1 MSVSDL
7 FSTLIK
13 ARRVVAIV
21 SILAG
26 AAYKVAP
33 MVWHKADAAH
43 APARTTI
50 HAFAATATTNSNFNF
65 NSNPVAAK
73 TTDCD
78 LGEIS
83 LTNHYETCVLLG
95 AGKDCVLTPKMIDSH
110 TVQLTVKV
118 ESKTAA
124 GKTRDLSVT
133 QVITPSGKPFEVAVG
148 GLSLSLT
155 PNVSLE

>member
-7 FSTLIK
+7 FSGLMK
-13 ARRVVAIV
+13 VRRVVAIV

-26 AAYKVAP
+26 AGFKFAP
-33 MVWHKADAAH
+33 LVWHKAEATHLPTRATT
-43 APARTTI
+43 PAV
-50 HAFAATATTNSNFNF
+50 AATAATNSVS
-65 NSNPVAAK
+65 NSSSNLVAAK
-73 TTDCD
+73 ANGCD

-95 AGKDCVLTPKMIDSH
+95 AGKDCILTPKMIDSH

-124 GKTRDLSVT
+124 GKTHDLSIT

-155 PNVSLE
+155 PNVSM

>member
-7 FSTLIK
+7 FSTLMK
-13 ARRVVAIV
+13 VRRAVAIV

-26 AAYKVAP
+26 AGYKLAP
-33 MVWHKADAAH
+33 MVWHRADAAH
-43 APARTTI
+43 APARTTA
-50 HAFAATATTNSNFNF
+50 HAVAATATTNFNS
-65 NSNPVAAK
+65 NSNPVVAK
-73 TTDCD
+73 ATGCD

-124 GKTRDLSVT
+124 GKTHDLSVT